1 MILEE
6 FVSYYRKH
14 KANKKA
20 AKEVLLNWLKME
32 LAKKPQKT
40 YQRVLHN
47 ELEIIN
53 DECVIPKNREGE
65 TLLSSLLR
73 VTEIIEEKEFETIAS
88 TMKSRDYLHA

>member
-6 FVSYYRKH
+6 FVSYYRKN
-14 KANKKA
+14 KAGKKA
-20 AKEVLLNWLKME
+20 AKEVLLHWLKME
-32 LAKKPQKT
+32 LSNTPQKT
-40 YQRVLHN
+40 YQKVLHK
-47 ELEIIN
+47 ELEVVN
-53 DECVIPKNREGE
+53 GECVIPKNREGE